1 MKIAIFGASGATG
14 QLLTS
19 LCLDAGHDVAALVR
33 RPDSFRFATRV
44 RLITGS
50 VFDPGCVGE
59 TVAGSDAVLS
69 ALGARSLRKE
79 DVIERAVPVIVQA
92 MRESGIRRI
101 VVLGGA
107 SAHDQS
113 LSRQPA
119 PLRWFLLHVLYRG
132 VLKWPSAA
140 QRSQWDTLSASDLD
154 WTMVMPP
161 MLTNSPARARY
172 RVDTAA
178 LPPRGAR
185 ISRADVA
192 NFMVSQLTD
201 SGYLRQGVYIAW

>member
-19 LCLDAGHDVAALVR
+19 RCLDAGHDVAALVR
-33 RPDSFRFATRV
+33 KPDNFRFANRV
-44 RLITGS
+44 RLVTGS
-50 VFDPGCVGE
+50 VFDPGCVRE
-59 TVAGSDAVLS
+59 TLAGSDAVLS

-79 DVIERAVPVIVQA
+79 DVLERAVPIIVQA
-92 MRESGIRRI
+92 MRESGVRRI

-107 SAHDQS
+107 SAHPES
-113 LSRQPA
+113 LRLQPA
-119 PLRWFLLHVLYRG
+119 LVRWFLLHVVYRG
-132 VLKWPSAA
+132 VLKWPSVA
-140 QRSQWDTLSASDLD
+140 QRSQWETLSTSDLD

-161 MLTNSPARARY
+161 MLTNSPAGGSY

-185 ISRADVA
+185 ISRADLA
-192 NFMVSQLTD
+192 DFMVRQLTD
-201 SGYLRQGVYIAW
+201 SRYLRKGVYIAW